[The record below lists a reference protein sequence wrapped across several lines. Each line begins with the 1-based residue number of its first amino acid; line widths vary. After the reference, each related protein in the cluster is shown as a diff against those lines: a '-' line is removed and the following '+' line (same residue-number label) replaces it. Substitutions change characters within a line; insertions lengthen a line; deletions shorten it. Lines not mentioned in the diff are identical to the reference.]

1 VIERTQS
8 DAVCRDLPAAVG
20 NHWMGLARR
29 ERARGSH
36 SVERVAQMQGA
47 LGGDASW
54 LAPPIVNRYTCLVAS
69 ISPARGR
76 LILQGW
82 GKDGPVTAQ
91 LTL

>member
-1 VIERTQS
+1 ME
-8 DAVCRDLPAAVG
+8 
-20 NHWMGLARR
+20 
-29 ERARGSH
+29 
-36 SVERVAQMQGA
+36 GA
-47 LGGDASW
+47 LRGNASW

-91 LTL
+91 FTL